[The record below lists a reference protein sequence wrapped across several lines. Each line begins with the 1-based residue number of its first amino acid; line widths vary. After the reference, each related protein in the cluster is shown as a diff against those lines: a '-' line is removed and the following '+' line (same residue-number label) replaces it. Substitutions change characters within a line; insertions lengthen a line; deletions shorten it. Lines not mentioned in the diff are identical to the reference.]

1 MTVVRPARS
10 GPAALRHACKLQP
23 GLPIKPMLAKASEG
37 VVEALRSLAGASD
50 GVSVLGEFKY
60 DGQRAQIH
68 LTDARQASAAAVRQR
83 FLFGL
88 VVSSASLEEIKS
100 LLNPRTPRN
109 PKP

>member
-1 MTVVRPARS
+1 
-10 GPAALRHACKLQP
+10 
-23 GLPIKPMLAKASEG
+23 MLAKASEG
-37 VVEALRSLAGASD
+37 VVEALRSLAAAAGASD